1 MEDLAILREILVS
14 TKTTN
19 SITSCAHGFWKEM
32 VGAMVSLYH
41 PLCLTSVTEPKGNV
55 EFNMG

>member
-14 TKTTN
+14 TKTFCF
-19 SITSCAHGFWKEM
+19 SITCCAHGFWKEM

-41 PLCLTSVTEPKGNV
+41 PLCLT
-55 EFNMG
+55 

>member
-14 TKTTN
+14 TKTFCF
-19 SITSCAHGFWKEM
+19 SITCCAHGFWKEM

-41 PLCLTSVTEPKGNV
+41 PLCLTLTELKGNV